1 MENNKTTYIK
11 TDERKFINEKSIIW
25 VKKMSDCLEVCVR
38 RSGCSFMDSY
48 KICKS
53 NNPDSYDKVNNLID
67 PN

>member
-1 MENNKTTYIK
+1 MENNKLKYIK
-11 TDERKFINEKSIIW
+11 TDDNKFIKEKSIIW
-25 VKKMSDCLEVCVR
+25 VKKMSDCLKICTKR
-38 RSGCSFMDSY
+38 KGCSSIGSY